1 MDVMVVLFSFI
12 TLQLLAVMHFPNCFA
27 NNNPISSLPSSR
39 WDFKNL
45 DLADFQFVLP
55 RLKYISGE
63 SKTKKR
69 GDLDDLIQKVS
80 DAKLFETVTP

>member
-12 TLQLLAVMHFPNCFA
+12 TLQLLAVVHFSNCFA
-27 NNNPISSLPSSR
+27 NNNRNLLSSR

-55 RLKYISGE
+55 RLKYISEE

-69 GDLDDLIQKVS
+69 RDLDDLIQKVS
-80 DAKLFETVTP
+80 DTKLFETVTP